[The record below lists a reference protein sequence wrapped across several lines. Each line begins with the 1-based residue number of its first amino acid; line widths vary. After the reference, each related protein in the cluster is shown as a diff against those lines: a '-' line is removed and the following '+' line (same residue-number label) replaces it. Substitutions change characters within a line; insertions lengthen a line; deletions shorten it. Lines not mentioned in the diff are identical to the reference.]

1 MAFCCSCGREVG
13 EAGTCPIC
21 GAPQRATLEPRPQ
34 AAAGT
39 CAANRPSTS
48 GETEKKTAKYHKEPG
63 LNWADAARLLAT
75 IAFVNIS
82 RYYGWQS
89 VIGFLLLL
97 AAFLL
102 LFWLLMPSLRFL
114 WRRLLQRRWAILKAW
129 WVCKTR
135 RCDYYQTYQA
145 YGPPDLTHVGYH
157 AAERLAIEHFVSH
170 SENAG
175 SSRGFK
181 ICKNWAERLRGEF
194 WSTLTGDSDQIG
206 ADAILETKKR
216 QFGFLGGDHKVTDSG
231 DE

>member
-1 MAFCCSCGREVG
+1 VWDSRPCRHSLKRRRIMAFCCSCGREVG

-89 VIGFLLLL
+89 VIGFLLLARGVPAPLLVVDAVSQIPL
-97 AAFLL
+97 AASSPTTLGDSQ
-102 LFWLLMPSLRFL
+102 SLVGL
-114 WRRLLQRRWAILKAW
+114 QNKAVRLL
-129 WVCKTR
+129 
-135 RCDYYQTYQA
+135 
-145 YGPPDLTHVGYH
+145 PDLSGL
-157 AAERLAIEHFVSH
+157 RPSGSDPCGISCGRAIGH
-170 SENAG
+170 
-175 SSRGFK
+175 
-181 ICKNWAERLRGEF
+181 
-194 WSTLTGDSDQIG
+194 
-206 ADAILETKKR
+206 
-216 QFGFLGGDHKVTDSG
+216 
-231 DE
+231 